1 MNATELIKEIE
12 RLPVQKQIFVIEKT
26 LNLIR
31 QREDINQMNKAAD
44 MLLSDYKTDYELTA
58 FTKIDYEDFYEPR

>member
-1 MNATELIKEIE
+1 MNTTELIKEIE

-26 LNLIR
+26 LHSIR

-44 MLLSDYKTDYELTA
+44 MLLSDYKTDYELTS
-58 FTKIDYEDFYEPR
+58 FTNLDYEDFYEPR